1 MQWGQRE
8 EDECNN
14 QIKVE
19 YVGGEWEVDD
29 TTRGAGRGRKAR
41 RQQKTRQ
48 KWEERTT
55 RGERVADDG
64 G

>member
-19 YVGGEWEVDD
+19 YVGVEQAMDD
-29 TTRGAGRGRKAR
+29 ITRGAGRGREASR
-41 RQQKTRQ
+41 RQKTRQ
-48 KWEERTT
+48 EGEERTT
-55 RGERVADDG
+55 RGERVANDG
-64 G
+64 R